1 VSGFERSGPAALWVG
16 PLPFCFGLALR
27 GVTLRSGGERCALI
41 RRPFGLPSPL
51 ECPWLHGFG
60 LTIPCPGAHQS
71 ATYRPWLS
79 TENPFPS
86 GLGFSIEPR
95 VERLQTGLRSATHS
109 AGLDSPS
116 DLAGAAPSKRG
127 TGFFGRASDRSVEVF
142 VVHAVVHASVSSV
155 TWDWSSSIC
164 CGGRCGPAALLRIA
178 LLAAAGL
185 ATTAGARAGVTDD
198 CFVQQGRRFGL
209 DPALL
214 RSIGR
219 VESGLRPHALN
230 QSHLARTG
238 TRDIGLMQINSGWL
252 PTLARYGISEADLYD
267 ACTNI
272 EVASWILS
280 SLTERH
286 GNTWAAVGAYN
297 AACTQLNGD
306 ACLRQRAG
314 YAWKVHHHL
323 QQAQPT
329 GADHT
334 APAAPTTGLVQITLN
349 ERTSSAAP
357 AAGPNADAAES
368 SDAIPDAKASE
379 TGDDPQTDE
388 DGAP

>member
-1 VSGFERSGPAALWVG
+1 
-16 PLPFCFGLALR
+16 
-27 GVTLRSGGERCALI
+27 
-41 RRPFGLPSPL
+41 
-51 ECPWLHGFG
+51 
-60 LTIPCPGAHQS
+60 
-71 ATYRPWLS
+71 
-79 TENPFPS
+79 
-86 GLGFSIEPR
+86 
-95 VERLQTGLRSATHS
+95 
-109 AGLDSPS
+109 
-116 DLAGAAPSKRG
+116 
-127 TGFFGRASDRSVEVF
+127 
-142 VVHAVVHASVSSV
+142 VVHASVSSV
-155 TWDWSSSIC
+155 AWSWSSSIC

-185 ATTAGARAGVTDD
+185 ATTAGASAGLTDD
-198 CFVQQGRRFGL
+198 CFVQQGQRFGL

-219 VESGLRPHALN
+219 VESGLRPDAVN
-230 QSHLARTG
+230 RSHLARTG

-323 QQAQPT
+323 RQVQPM
-329 GADHT
+329 GAAHT

-349 ERTSSAAP
+349 EHSSSAAP
-357 AAGPNADAAES
+357 AAGPITEMAQS
-368 SDAIPDAKASE
+368 PDAISDAKASE
-379 TGDDPQTDE
+379 TGDDPETNE